1 MSEAASEAE
10 MADLPPSAKL
20 VHLVLQE
27 NDRMTQSQV
36 TEETQLAGRTVRDA
50 LGRLESAG
58 LVTEEICLKDARKRV
73 YTAKGTEPSESEPAD
88 SEPADSEP
96 TEADATECTA
106 TCD

>member
-1 MSEAASEAE
+1 

-36 TEETQLAGRTVRDA
+36 TDETQLAGRTVRDA

-58 LVTEEICLKDARKRV
+58 LVTEQICLKDARKRI
-73 YTAKGTEPSESEPAD
+73 YTANGPEAGGVESSDSPAVGD
-88 SEPADSEP
+88 
-96 TEADATECTA
+96 
-106 TCD
+106 

>member
-1 MSEAASEAE
+1 MSDVATEAE

-50 LGRLESAG
+50 LGRLEDAG

-73 YTAKGTEPSESEPAD
+73 YTANSPESGEVDHAE
-88 SEPADSEP
+88 S
-96 TEADATECTA
+96 DAPEGAA
-106 TCD
+106 TGD

>member
-1 MSEAASEAE
+1 MTETASGSDSEA

-27 NDRMTQSQV
+27 NDRMTQTEV

-58 LVTEEICLKDARKRV
+58 LVTEEICLKDARKRI
-73 YTAKGTEPSESEPAD
+73 YTADGG
-88 SEPADSEP
+88 P
-96 TEADATECTA
+96 TRNAAGE
-106 TCD
+106 

>member
-88 SEPADSEP
+88 SEP

>member
-1 MSEAASEAE
+1 MSEVATEAE

-27 NDRMTQSQV
+27 HDRMTQSEV

-58 LVTEEICLKDARKRV
+58 LVTEEICLQDARKRV
-73 YTAKGTEPSESEPAD
+73 YTANSPD
-88 SEPADSEP
+88 SEPDPA
-96 TEADATECTA
+96 EAETA
-106 TCD
+106 EGAASGD

>member
-1 MSEAASEAE
+1 MTEAASEADSE
-10 MADLPPSAKL
+10 AMADLPPSAKL

-27 NDRMTQSQV
+27 NNRMTQSEV

-73 YTAKGTEPSESEPAD
+73 YTADGGPSRNAAGE
-88 SEPADSEP
+88 
-96 TEADATECTA
+96 
-106 TCD
+106 

>member
-1 MSEAASEAE
+1 MSEVASEAE

-36 TEETQLAGRTVRDA
+36 TDETQLAGRTVRDA

-58 LVTEEICLKDARKRV
+58 LVTEEICLKDARKRI
-73 YTAKGTEPSESEPAD
+73 YTANGPETGSAD
-88 SEPADSEP
+88 SSDSPAAGD
-96 TEADATECTA
+96 
-106 TCD
+106 

>member
-1 MSEAASEAE
+1 MTDASIEADQEAV
-10 MADLPPSAKL
+10 ADLPPSAKL

-27 NDRMTQSQV
+27 NDRMTQSEV

-73 YTAKGTEPSESEPAD
+73 YTADASPAGGVAG
-88 SEPADSEP
+88 E
-96 TEADATECTA
+96 
-106 TCD
+106 

>member
-1 MSEAASEAE
+1 VTETAPDPEE
-10 MADLPPSAKL
+10 EVVADLPPSAKL

-27 NDRMTQSQV
+27 HSRMTQSEV

-73 YTAKGTEPSESEPAD
+73 YTA
-88 SEPADSEP
+88 
-96 TEADATECTA
+96 DAAPNRNAAGE
-106 TCD
+106 

>member
-1 MSEAASEAE
+1 MTEAASDSDSET

-27 NDRMTQSQV
+27 NCRMTQSEV

-58 LVTEEICLKDARKRV
+58 LVTEEICLKDARKRI
-73 YTAKGTEPSESEPAD
+73 YTADSGPSCNAAGE
-88 SEPADSEP
+88 
-96 TEADATECTA
+96 
-106 TCD
+106 

>member
-1 MSEAASEAE
+1 MTEVASESE

-27 NDRMTQSQV
+27 HDRMTQSQV

-73 YTAKGTEPSESEPAD
+73 YTANGPEPNCADSSES
-88 SEPADSEP
+88 
-96 TEADATECTA
+96 TA
-106 TCD
+106 ACD

>member
-1 MSEAASEAE
+1 MSEAATEAE

-73 YTAKGTEPSESEPAD
+73 YTAESAESTEPA
-88 SEPADSEP
+88 
-96 TEADATECTA
+96 EADTAEGAATS
-106 TCD
+106 D

>member
-1 MSEAASEAE
+1 MSDVATEAE

-27 NDRMTQSQV
+27 HDRMTQSEV

-73 YTAKGTEPSESEPAD
+73 YTANSPD
-88 SEPADSEP
+88 SEPAAA
-96 TEADATECTA
+96 EAETA
-106 TCD
+106 EGAASGD

>member
-1 MSEAASEAE
+1 MTETSEGDSET

-73 YTAKGTEPSESEPAD
+73 YTADSGPSR
-88 SEPADSEP
+88 
-96 TEADATECTA
+96 TA
-106 TCD
+106 AGE

>member
-1 MSEAASEAE
+1 MTEAAADDSEA

-27 NDRMTQSQV
+27 NSRMTQSEV

-58 LVTEEICLKDARKRV
+58 LVTEEICLKDARKRI
-73 YTAKGTEPSESEPAD
+73 YTAESGPNR
-88 SEPADSEP
+88 
-96 TEADATECTA
+96 TA
-106 TCD
+106 AGE

>member
-1 MSEAASEAE
+1 MTEVASESE

-73 YTAKGTEPSESEPAD
+73 YTANGPESDQADAD
-88 SEPADSEP
+88 STESPAVSD
-96 TEADATECTA
+96 
-106 TCD
+106 

>member
-73 YTAKGTEPSESEPAD
+73 YTANGPEPSESEQAE
-88 SEPADSEP
+88 SEPNG
-96 TEADATECTA
+96 ADATESTA

>member
-1 MSEAASEAE
+1 

-73 YTAKGTEPSESEPAD
+73 YTANGPESDPAD
-88 SEPADSEP
+88 ADS
-96 TEADATECTA
+96 TESPAVSD
-106 TCD
+106 

>member
-1 MSEAASEAE
+1 VSDVATEAE

-27 NDRMTQSQV
+27 HDRMTQSQV

-73 YTAKGTEPSESEPAD
+73 YTANSPDTDHA
-88 SEPADSEP
+88 A
-96 TEADATECTA
+96 TEAETA
-106 TCD
+106 EGAASGD